1 MKKMLFILGMIALLA
16 IGASYVYAAAPGSG
30 PGNRGPENRQGW
42 GYENWSS
49 FTPEQQAK
57 FQDLR
62 QKFDQET
69 AQLRGNI
76 VTKRLE
82 LRSLWADPKSDPN
95 AILAKEKELISL
107 QDQMREKFVQ
117 FRLQARSLLTPE
129 QLAQFRSGWG
139 MDRGFGRGYM
149 MGGGYGRFGMGPGG
163 MGSGYGCF

>member
-1 MKKMLFILGMIALLA
+1 MKKMIFILGMIVLMA
-16 IGASYVYAAAPGSG
+16 IGASYVYAVEPGSA
-30 PGNRGPENRQGW
+30 PGNRGPGSRPGW
-42 GYENWSS
+42 GYENRSS
-49 FTPEQQAK
+49 FTSEQQAK

-69 AQLRGNI
+69 AQLRGGI

-95 AILAKEKELISL
+95 AILSKEKELISL

-129 QLAQFRSGWG
+129 QLAEFGPGWG
-139 MDRGFGRGYM
+139 MGRDFGRGYM

>member
-1 MKKMLFILGMIALLA
+1 MKKIIFILGMIVLMA
-16 IGASYVYAAAPGSG
+16 IGASYVYAVGPGSG
-30 PGNRGPENRQGW
+30 PENRPGW
-42 GYENWSS
+42 RSENWSS
-49 FTPEQQAK
+49 FTPEQQTK

-107 QDQMREKFVQ
+107 QDRMREKFVQ

-129 QLAQFRSGWG
+129 QRAQFESGWG
-139 MDRGFGRGYM
+139 MGRGFGRGYM
-149 MGGGYGRFGMGPGG
+149 MGGGYGRHGMGFGG
-163 MGSGYGCF
+163 MDPGYGCF